1 MKRMVDWQVRLV
13 STGLLLILG
22 GRSGLAFAG
31 REGALDQAPGAS
43 SVQGQIPPANN
54 SAESSTDAESTS
66 GGTAELPDSPSAARS
81 QSASPAPQPGGQQ
94 PQSSQPSPPPSVAQK
109 PVGTAAAEI
118 TPTRGSG
125 ASNPAGVAIAPAK
138 QHQVRSLF
146 IKIGAVVG
154 AGAALGTVMALSMAS
169 PSKPPGAR

>member
-1 MKRMVDWQVRLV
+1 MKRKVDWRIRLI

-22 GRSGLAFAG
+22 GRPSLAFAG
-31 REGALDQAPGAS
+31 QEGALDQASDGS

-54 SAESSTDAESTS
+54 SAENPTDPGSTS
-66 GGTAELPDSPSAARS
+66 VGTAELPDSPGAGSS
-81 QSASPAPQPGGQQ
+81 QSASPSSQPGGQQ
-94 PQSSQPSPPPSVAQK
+94 SQSSQPSPPPSGAQK

-118 TPTRGSG
+118 TATRGSG
-125 ASNPAGVAIAPAK
+125 ASKPAGVAIAPAK